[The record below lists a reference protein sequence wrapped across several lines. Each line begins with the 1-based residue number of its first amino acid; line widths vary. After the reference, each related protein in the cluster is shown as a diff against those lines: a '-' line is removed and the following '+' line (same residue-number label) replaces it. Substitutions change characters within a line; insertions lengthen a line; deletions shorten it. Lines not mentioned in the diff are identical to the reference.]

1 MSDSTDFGPIRYD
14 PDDGIVTV
22 TIDRPDRLNA
32 FDEGVFAGL
41 NQAMARFK
49 ADNDARVAILTA
61 SGDRAFS
68 AGFDIK
74 AGDAAISGGGLAAS
88 NAFLL
93 DFMED
98 DMDGKPVI
106 FAGFG
111 RCVGQGVSLAAWA
124 DIRIAADTTLFSL
137 PEAKIGIS
145 AQSLPVQLVELLGA
159 SVAHYFLLYGEDL
172 TAEWARSVG
181 FVHEVVTFD
190 QLLPRAREVAAS
202 MMRQGPLALAA
213 HKRVLKTAMTQSR
226 AEAVALARELRRE
239 TLRSN
244 DFREGMRAFNER
256 RRPNYTGT

>member
-1 MSDSTDFGPIRYD
+1 MAASTNFGPIRYD
-14 PDDGIVTV
+14 VDDAIATI
-22 TIDRPDRLNA
+22 TIDRPERLNA
-32 FDEGVFAGL
+32 FDQAVFAGL
-41 NQAMARFK
+41 NEAMARFK
-49 ADNDARVAILTA
+49 SDDEARVAILTA

-74 AGDAAISGGGLAAS
+74 AGDQAVSGGGLGAT

-93 DFMED
+93 DFMDD
-98 DMDGKPVI
+98 DMGGKPVI

-124 DIRIAADTTLFSL
+124 DLRIAADTTLFSV

-145 AQSLPVQLVELLGA
+145 AQSLPGQLVDLLGA

-181 FVHEVVTFD
+181 FVHEVVPFD
-190 QLLPRAREVAAS
+190 QLLPRARAVAAS
-202 MMRQGPLALAA
+202 MIGQGPLALAA
-213 HKRVLKTAMTQSR
+213 HKRILKAAMTR
-226 AEAVALARELRRE
+226 PRDEAIALAKELRRQ

-256 RRPNYTGT
+256 RPPDYTGT